1 MARNAEEEYL
11 DQLLHN
17 AMMQD
22 AKFEKDSSEEEEL
35 PIADTSDISDT
46 YDATTEQSHEDI
58 LNEDEIL
65 SLNEI
70 IKSVSEESAAA
81 DEVWDEEAAKNFGDE
96 SFAVLDEEDSLQ
108 MPVLEDDVIPD
119 DVILDDILS
128 DNYSKEMDVTED
140 SQEPDTS
147 SDTDFI
153 DNLKSIV
160 ANAYGKKDDE
170 SSDYID
176 ESLGFVALPD
186 ENPEPFFDNPLAT
199 DEVGS
204 YEEQLATDEGAPYE
218 EPYMTDARTD
228 NDSSEFDDILAL
240 DDGMGLDG
248 EPKEAGEQYD
258 TGDDLPG
265 MSMDFGS
272 IYGEEADNIEPND
285 KLSDTKKKKKTK
297 KKQPKEKKKFSLK
310 NFFLDYDEEE
320 ESSQNKDADLNQQL
334 IDELYNNVNSLAD
347 AEIDKDDSKVKIKK
361 EKVKKAKKEKVR
373 KPKEKKEKP
382 EKEATPANRVSGGRV
397 FMMILIGASLGAFI
411 IVFSNVFSYNR
422 VIKAADRYFTAGNY
436 GMAYEEISGVT
447 PKAKDNDLYM
457 KIRTVMLVYQG
468 IESYNTYI
476 SAGDTELALDALITA
491 AANKHKADADAVKYE
506 VTDEVLQMYDRVLS
520 LLDRYGIDETKALEL
535 YSMTNYEEYR
545 KTLKGYG
552 GIIIDSGN

>member
-1 MARNAEEEYL
+1 MAKNAEEEYL

-46 YDATTEQSHEDI
+46 DDATTEQNHEDI

-81 DEVWDEEAAKNFGDE
+81 DEAWDEEAARDFGDE
-96 SFAVLDEEDSLQ
+96 TFAGQDEEDSLQ
-108 MPVLEDDVIPD
+108 MPVLEDDVITD
-119 DVILDDILS
+119 DLLADE
-128 DNYSKEMDVTED
+128 YSEEMDETDYAE
-140 SQEPDTS
+140 EPDAP
-147 SDTDFI
+147 SDTEFM

-160 ANAYGKKDDE
+160 ANAYGKNDDE
-170 SSDYID
+170 PSDYID
-176 ESLGFVALPD
+176 ESLDPTALPD
-186 ENPEPFFDNPLAT
+186 ESPEPFFENPFA
-199 DEVGS
+199 
-204 YEEQLATDEGAPYE
+204 ADEGGAYE
-218 EPYMTDARTD
+218 EPDETDAPEE
-228 NDSSEFDDILAL
+228 NDPNEFDDILAL
-240 DDGMGLDG
+240 DDGMGLEGALDD
-248 EPKEAGEQYD
+248 AGEQYD
-258 TGDDLPG
+258 TGDASPE
-265 MSMDFGS
+265 MPMDFGS
-272 IYGEEADNIEPND
+272 IYGEEADNIEQGTKP
-285 KLSDTKKKKKTK
+285 SDGKKKKKAR
-297 KKQPKEKKKFSLK
+297 KKQPKEKKKFSIK

-320 ESSQNKDADLNQQL
+320 ESSQNNDADLNQQL
-334 IDELYNNVNSLAD
+334 IDELYDNVNSLAD

-382 EKEATPANRVSGGRV
+382 EMEETPANRISGGTV
-397 FMMILIGASLGAFI
+397 FMMILIGASLSVI
-411 IVFSNVFSYNR
+411 IILLSNVFSYNR

-476 SAGDTELALDALITA
+476 SAGDTESALDALITA

-506 VTDEVLQMYDRVLS
+506 VTDEVLQMYNRVLS